1 MKIIDI
7 YYQGE
12 GVGSLEHL
20 EFDAEAT
27 FAALQAAIVGKHA
40 IAGEIVL
47 FLEDEDEPIDGEAKL
62 RDKAGRAGIKAHV
75 HRCRTIEVIVHFKDK
90 TVRHEFA
97 PGATVA
103 RVKHW
108 VTVHKLGMT
117 EEEASHHHL
126 QIAGT
131 TDQPDPGTHIGT
143 LASCP
148 KCKVEFD
155 LVTTPKVNG
164 WAVA

>member
-20 EFDAEAT
+20 ELDAEET
-27 FAALQAAIVGKHA
+27 FAALQAAIARKHN

-47 FLEDEDEPIDGEAKL
+47 FIEDEAEPVEGDVKL
-62 RDKAGRAGIKAHV
+62 RDKADRAGIKTHV
-75 HRCRTIEVIVHFKDK
+75 HRCSKIEVVIYFKDK

-97 PGATVA
+97 PGATIA
-103 RVKHW
+103 RIKNW
-108 VTVHKLGMT
+108 VTVRKFGMT

-148 KCKVEFD
+148 KCSVAFD

-164 WAVA
+164 WEGA